1 MLVTCCFAGYG
12 LFEKYAKLWHC
23 AVIAALSEDCF
34 SWHGHLSNCEYMF
47 HVFESFLY
55 LNIPKDS

>member
-34 SWHGHLSNCEYMF
+34 SWHAHHSNYAL
-47 HVFESFLY
+47 VWL
-55 LNIPKDS
+55 